1 MKLLKKEKKEQYIIN
16 TDIDLEE
23 NLNINKESEN
33 KINKVSSKILN
44 KIMERQIT
52 DYTFRDSI
60 KSLNQKN
67 FNVFPNQLYK
77 KSELRRSLSGYLNIQ
92 RKSINGRKNTLI
104 LKNNQSNQNQI
115 NINNNKPKVKQNY
128 MDYEDDLYFDE
139 DMFIQQPLSF
149 PNEQEENF
157 LLTLQFIE
165 DNDYNEDIF
174 DDNLRNNSISYK
186 LNNRDN
192 LHLKFFNINNDFHN
206 KKNKKKTGCKI
217 DNLFFDEKEIV
228 GKNIIYL
235 ENNDEI
241 NIYSISLDL
250 LIKKIALENFRKNYS
265 YIFDCFMK
273 QYKNFIPLENIINK
287 IIQAFNYY
295 NKKEIKVNSS
305 ELVNLLNE
313 IILQNYDTIKQ
324 NKNLIEQIQVFYIKL
339 KNIKFEYYKV
349 NQDIIRIEYML
360 FKNLSYKENKETKK
374 NNNGNTLIKKISSI
388 PEKFK
393 KSFFKKNKK
402 VSENKE
408 DKFIKKLKEKEKEK
422 KHNYKYFYLNDYSNE
437 EIAAYLTLDSYSLLS
452 NIPEEEF
459 YNKNCEKESIY
470 IKKIAQRTDKLVD
483 FIIEDITSYDHKS
496 ERVHLIERWIKIA
509 LILIDLKNYNDFV
522 MVNCLLCNCLLKVKM
537 KLTWQ
542 KLSKKNF
549 EYINKL
555 NKYRINIGKEM
566 YKCKKKPHVPYLGVL
581 TKQILAV
588 QETMGYITQNNN
600 INIFKLDKIN
610 KLITNFFKFKNYKY
624 PFEKPKNLDI
634 LSNINPKS
642 EDEIESTIKSLEPKL
657 LIHANKNDKKRRTQT
672 DISYYN

>member
-1 MKLLKKEKKEQYIIN
+1 M
-16 TDIDLEE
+16 
-23 NLNINKESEN
+23 
-33 KINKVSSKILN
+33 
-44 KIMERQIT
+44 
-52 DYTFRDSI
+52 
-60 KSLNQKN
+60 
-67 FNVFPNQLYK
+67 
-77 KSELRRSLSGYLNIQ
+77 
-92 RKSINGRKNTLI
+92 
-104 LKNNQSNQNQI
+104 
-115 NINNNKPKVKQNY
+115 
-128 MDYEDDLYFDE
+128 
-139 DMFIQQPLSF
+139 
-149 PNEQEENF
+149 
-157 LLTLQFIE
+157 
-165 DNDYNEDIF
+165 
-174 DDNLRNNSISYK
+174 
-186 LNNRDN
+186 
-192 LHLKFFNINNDFHN
+192 
-206 KKNKKKTGCKI
+206 
-217 DNLFFDEKEIV
+217 
-228 GKNIIYL
+228 
-235 ENNDEI
+235 
-241 NIYSISLDL
+241 
-250 LIKKIALENFRKNYS
+250 
-265 YIFDCFMK
+265 
-273 QYKNFIPLENIINK
+273 
-287 IIQAFNYY
+287 
-295 NKKEIKVNSS
+295 
-305 ELVNLLNE
+305 
-313 IILQNYDTIKQ
+313 
-324 NKNLIEQIQVFYIKL
+324 
-339 KNIKFEYYKV
+339 
-349 NQDIIRIEYML
+349 RI
-360 FKNLSYKENKETKK
+360 
-374 NNNGNTLIKKISSI
+374 
-388 PEKFK
+388 
-393 KSFFKKNKK
+393 
-402 VSENKE
+402 
-408 DKFIKKLKEKEKEK
+408 IKKLKEKEKEK

-542 KLSKKNF
+542 KLSKKNL